1 MQRWRSGSQ
10 GGSGKRVPSRK
21 TGTDRDAGWKPEC
34 VRIQNLQSQHQG
46 AKEGITNGAREGW
59 SVGKL
64 GGGEDIEL
72 ELREFA
78 FTLVYLLTL
87 RQRRDLAQGHTV
99 DKE

>member
-1 MQRWRSGSQ
+1 ML
-10 GGSGKRVPSRK
+10 GGNQS
-21 TGTDRDAGWKPEC
+21 AC

-46 AKEGITNGAREGW
+46 AKEGITNRASEGW

-64 GGGEDIEL
+64 GGGEGIEL